1 MNQVTNI
8 HTSKSGPI
16 SGSLFSQQQTKPL
29 GHFPSSN
36 VSDLNKRSSTFTSY
50 VSSPSKNGLQ
60 PGNISSSTVLA
71 GVPYSV
77 QSGLGASTL
86 NSSLN
91 KTNPISNLQN
101 TVSSIQTVPSVTL
114 GKERLS
120 LPRTSY
126 GNTPISFALGD
137 ANKARNLLSG
147 GTQVVSSLEKSAS
160 TVPKPH
166 AGQQILTHP
175 AQLKTSPSK
184 LISNMVPGIGSPN
197 RTTIVKG
204 SVLPPLRP
212 KKIIPRPLPSQN
224 VATGISGEQ
233 HNVQIGIQSNL
244 LTQGVKGK
252 VVATTKGQPLIA
264 IQPKRLITSQGGI
277 SSSLANQNALNL
289 AKPNQSLAGNFTIG
303 PKVQTQN
310 QVYNSLLVQP
320 KKSSIQSGN
329 QVAQSNVPLTNLIQ
343 LQPKQI
349 APKPQ
354 DHSVSFPVPAKQKLS
369 QEQVQI
375 QQQLVQS
382 LLAQSQQF
390 AGQANVSLVVKNEPQ
405 NNGGDKESVA
415 QQQNH
420 LKELLQRTQMLQQ
433 VMQVRRIQQQQQQQ
447 QKIPPVTNVQV
458 NTTAAPSQLETNQ
471 TSALQSLINSSLV
484 RQGQPKLQHSAVQ
497 QTTPVTPPPTLV
509 SQTKNTFNTKQLQEF
524 LVKNPVLAQQL
535 KQLNL
540 KQANTS
546 GNVNTTTATTSVKNA
561 VQLQKTVKP
570 TVTSQIAAP
579 VTKKLVVASSGVQ
592 PQSLVIS
599 QAQRSEQKAT
609 TAAPQKVLIVQ
620 QSNSGAA
627 STVGQPRVLLQTKE
641 GRPIL
646 LSQEQFRQIQQQLA
660 AKNLNLQGKL
670 VTTTT
675 TTKSQVVLKANDASS
690 AKVSQFTL
698 FKKSVQ
704 KLF

>member
-1 MNQVTNI
+1 M
-8 HTSKSGPI
+8 
-16 SGSLFSQQQTKPL
+16 
-29 GHFPSSN
+29 
-36 VSDLNKRSSTFTSY
+36 
-50 VSSPSKNGLQ
+50 
-60 PGNISSSTVLA
+60 LA

-77 QSGLGASTL
+77 RSGLGASTL

-101 TVSSIQTVPSVTL
+101 TVSSIQTVPSITL

-137 ANKARNLLSG
+137 VNKARNLLSG

-166 AGQQILTHP
+166 AGQQLLTHP

-184 LISNMVPGIGSPN
+184 LISNVVPGIGSPN
-197 RTTIVKG
+197 RTTVVKG

-224 VATGISGEQ
+224 VATGIPGEH

-264 IQPKRLITSQGGI
+264 IQPRLVITSQGGGV

-289 AKPNQSLAGNFTIG
+289 AKPNQSLAGNFTVG
-303 PKVQTQN
+303 PKVQMQN
-310 QVYNSLLVQP
+310 QVYNSLVVQP

-405 NNGGDKESVA
+405 NSSDKE
-415 QQQNH
+415 QNQ

-433 VMQVRRIQQQQQQQ
+433 VMQMRRIQQQQQQQ
-447 QKIPPVTNVQV
+447 KIPAVTNVQLV

-484 RQGQPKLQHSAVQ
+484 KQGQPKLQHSAVQ
-497 QTTPVTPPPTLV
+497 QTTPVTPTPTLV

-540 KQANTS
+540 KQANAS
-546 GNVNTTTATTSVKNA
+546 GNVNTTTATTSVKNV

-570 TVTSQIAAP
+570 TVTSQIAVP
-579 VTKKLVVASSGVQ
+579 VTKKLVVGSAVQ
-592 PQSLVIS
+592 PQTLVIS
-599 QAQRSEQKAT
+599 QTQRSEQKAT
-609 TAAPQKVLIVQ
+609 PAAPQKVLILQ

-627 STVGQPRVLLQTKE
+627 TTVGQPRVLLQTKE

-675 TTKSQVVLKANDASS
+675 KSQVVLKVNDTSS
-690 AKVSQFTL
+690 AKVSLLHFL
-698 FKKSVQ
+698 KNLSKS
-704 KLF
+704 FFY